1 MSSANAEMSTPK
13 EVTTRAAMAC
23 SMAARS
29 SRVIAC
35 IASQNRRWSSTA
47 ALILVNRSAAVVF
60 HQSANARL
68 EQGSTSRFIAASA
81 SKVPTEAPAS
91 DRRAPA
97 TSSITSTTPSRWMN
111 PHTAATS
118 PNARC
123 RVRSGRTA
131 SSRASSSASMST
143 AEPR

>member
-13 EVTTRAAMAC
+13 RATVRSARAC
-23 SMAARS
+23 SMAASS
-29 SRVIAC
+29 SRLTWC
-35 IASQNRRWSSTA
+35 IASQNRRWSSA
-47 ALILVNRSAAVVF
+47 DAPILVNRSAAVVF

-68 EQGSTSRFIAASA
+68 EQGSTSRFTAASA
-81 SKVPTEAPAS
+81 SRVPTEAPAS

-97 TSSITSTTPSRWMN
+97 TSSITSTAPSRCTK

-118 PNARC
+118 PKARC
-123 RVRSGRTA
+123 RVRAGMTA
-131 SSRASSSASMST
+131 SSRASSSAPMSA